1 MTFLGILPGNKE
13 PFHSTGGGKRFQTQ
27 DLLVVRL
34 IAVLSLTST
43 EQFYFIDPLSS
54 MISSWYMH
62 ESGEEIGDRFK
73 SLSKLSA
80 SFLS

>member
-1 MTFLGILPGNKE
+1 MTFLGILPGNKK
-13 PFHSTGGGKRFQTQ
+13 PFHSTGEGKGFQTQ

-43 EQFYFIDPLSS
+43 EQFHFIHPLSS

>member
-1 MTFLGILPGNKE
+1 MTFLGILPGNKK
-13 PFHSTGGGKRFQTQ
+13 PFHSTGGGKGFQTR